1 MDFGN
6 FGTVSF
12 TKQAKVM
19 PFIDYLSQG
28 KVMTTQ
34 CKHCGRKFFPPR
46 QDCPYC
52 LSSDVEWFEIKSKGK
67 LLTYTTV
74 NYGPSGFEDVSPY
87 TLGIVEF
94 SEGVRVLARISK
106 KIAPKDI
113 KVGMEL
119 KVVPVKLSDEK
130 LSYDFE
136 T

>member
-6 FGTVSF
+6 FGVVSF
-12 TKQAKVM
+12 TKQAKVI
-19 PFIDYLSQG
+19 PFVEYLGQG
-28 KVMTTQ
+28 KFMTTK
-34 CKHCGRKFFPPR
+34 CKQCGRKFFPPR

-52 LSSDVEWFEIKSKGK
+52 LSNDVEWFEINSKGK

-74 NYGPSGFEDVSPY
+74 NYGPSGFEDVAPY

-94 SEGVRVLARISK
+94 PEGVRVLARISK
-106 KIAPKDI
+106 KIDPKDI
-113 KVGMEL
+113 KVEMEL
-119 KVVPVKLSDEK
+119 KVVPVKLNDEK